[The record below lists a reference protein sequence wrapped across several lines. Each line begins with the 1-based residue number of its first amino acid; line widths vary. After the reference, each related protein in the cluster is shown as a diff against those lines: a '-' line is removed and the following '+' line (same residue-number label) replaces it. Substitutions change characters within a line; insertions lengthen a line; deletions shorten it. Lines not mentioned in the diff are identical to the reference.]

1 MEEMNNMK
9 VGNLGKALIEAS
21 KKEGGNNWLKKQ
33 LDVYFKKLR
42 QQRKKNGKK
51 KRDLPRTNQH
61 NS

>member
-1 MEEMNNMK
+1 MK
-9 VGNLGKALIEAS
+9 IGNLGKALIEAS

-61 NS
+61 HTK

>member
-1 MEEMNNMK
+1 MEGMNNMK

-51 KRDLPRTNQH
+51 RNLPRNDKHHTK
-61 NS
+61 

>member
-1 MEEMNNMK
+1 MK
-9 VGNLGKALIEAS
+9 IGNLGKALIEAS
-21 KKEGGNNWLKKQ
+21 KKGGKDNWLKKH

-42 QQRKKNGKK
+42 QQRKQNGKK

>member
-1 MEEMNNMK
+1 MSK
-9 VGNLGKALIEAS
+9 IGNLGKALIEAS
-21 KKEGGNNWLKKQ
+21 KKGGKDNWLKKQ

-42 QQRKKNGKK
+42 QQGKQNGKK